1 MTRKS
6 ELNDGTS
13 IATISGLANL
23 ARMIY
28 HGVDH
33 EPLVS
38 ALVSQTSTNP
48 RDAGALMD
56 LSMIV
61 QLTGDRDQGLVIQA
75 AALELNRVY
84 RCVHGTGAGL
94 RVLALFAPGD
104 FMANTPFDFLLD
116 HSDATVYYAYT
127 SAGMPLPNVIPD
139 HDVAFL
145 GVAESDANNTLLG
158 ELAVATKAWPRT
170 VINRHADRIA
180 DMTRDRLWE
189 SFQDSPNVL
198 APRNARA
205 TRAELLRVADGTMPL
220 STLLP
225 NDLFPI
231 IVRPVDS
238 HAGNG
243 LGKIDDVSALGIY
256 LAAGDDDVF
265 YIAPFVDYSSPDGRF
280 RKYRIVFISGCPYI
294 AHLAISDAWMV
305 HYLNAGMHDDAAK
318 REEEAACMTSFDEG
332 FGARNH
338 AAMKTVATQICLDYF
353 AIDCAEL
360 RDGRLLLFEAGTGMI
375 VHAMDSGD
383 VFPYKQVQM
392 KKIFTAFQNML
403 EAAARKQ
410 VLADPQ
416 ITA

>member
-1 MTRKS
+1 MTHES
-6 ELNDGTS
+6 DLNDGMS

-38 ALVSQTSTNP
+38 TLVSRTSTNP
-48 RDAGALMD
+48 RDTGALMD
-56 LSMIV
+56 LSMIA
-61 QLTGDRDQGLVIQA
+61 QLTGDRERGLAIQA

-84 RCVHGTGAGL
+84 RCVHGTGVGL
-94 RVLALFAPGD
+94 RVLALLAPGD
-104 FMANTPFDFLLD
+104 FMANTPLDFLLD

-127 SAGMPLPNVIPD
+127 SAGMPLPSLIPD

-145 GVAESDANNTLLG
+145 GVAESDANNALLS
-158 ELAVATKAWPRT
+158 ELAVATDAWPRT
-170 VINRHADRIA
+170 VINRHGDLIA

-189 SFQDSPNVL
+189 SFQNSPEVL

-205 TRAELLRVADGTMPL
+205 TRAELSRVANGTMPL
-220 STLLP
+220 SALLP
-225 NDLFPI
+225 DDLFPI

-243 LGKIDDVSALGIY
+243 LGKVGDVSALGLY
-256 LAAGDDDVF
+256 LAASDDDVF
-265 YIAPFVDYSSPDGRF
+265 YVAPFVDYSSADDRF
-280 RKYRIVFISGCPYI
+280 RKYRIVFISGLPYL

-305 HYLNAGMHDDAAK
+305 HYLNAGMHEDPAK
-318 REEEAACMTSFDEG
+318 REEEAACMASFDED
-332 FGARNH
+332 FGARNR
-338 AAMKTVATQICLDYF
+338 AAMKTVATQIGLDYF
-353 AIDCAEL
+353 AIDCAEM

-375 VHAMDSGD
+375 VHAMDSDD

-392 KKIFTAFQNML
+392 KKIFMAFRNL
-403 EAAARKQ
+403 LKAGAERPAP
-410 VLADPQ
+410 ADAQ
-416 ITA
+416 TSM